1 MSALPSASTR
11 NYTSVGNYL
20 YHNGTISMGD
30 QALFKEDTDFVAL
43 VDPKEAVTLDGL
55 IEDCLSM
62 IPCRATK
69 VSRPW
74 FMLLDGTS

>member
-1 MSALPSASTR
+1 M
-11 NYTSVGNYL
+11 
-20 YHNGTISMGD
+20 
-30 QALFKEDTDFVAL
+30 FKEDTDFVAL